1 VPVTNVDADV
11 ALCRGYFAALSI
23 RDWDAI
29 GALCLPELIYSL
41 SGTSPFSQEV
51 RGRDAY
57 LSMAR
62 AMFAPFDATPFN
74 DVQVK
79 PMAGAGLY
87 LATYQVS
94 FVRADGTTLDDSARV
109 VFHIAGDKIA
119 QIAVLLEDAQL
130 DVLMREWAAR
140 SSP

>member
-1 VPVTNVDADV
+1 MDAD
-11 ALCRGYFAALSI
+11 ALLIRNYFAALSV

-29 GALCLPELIYSL
+29 GAMCLPDLIYSL

-62 AMFAPFDATPFN
+62 EMFARFDQTPFN

-87 LATYQVS
+87 LATYRVS
-94 FVRADGTTLDDSARV
+94 YVNADGTRLDDGGRV
-109 VFHIAGDKIA
+109 VFRIAGDKIA
-119 QIAVLLEDAQL
+119 QIAVLFDDAQL